1 MTTFQETALFL
12 TAIYIAIV
20 VVRFR
25 RSTVVLIGGLVA
37 IGLYTLVALAYGEA
51 TLSEIGLGS
60 HSWLPTI
67 GFALVWLGL
76 MLAYSPLADRLA
88 SRWFH
93 KPPTLGTFRAI
104 QESTAKLIAGIV
116 GAWILGGF
124 LEEVV
129 FRGIVLQSLASLMS
143 AWLAAPI
150 AIAIAVCVAAFRRRP
165 HASLPGPSSDGHS
178 NSALSPVRRF
188 VRTKWLQSLGGDPM
202 PRDV

>member
-1 MTTFQETALFL
+1 MTTFQETALSL

-37 IGLYTLVALAYGEA
+37 LGLYTLVTLADGEV

-67 GFALVWLGL
+67 GFALAWLGL
-76 MLAYSPLADRLA
+76 MLAYSPVADRLA

-116 GAWILGGF
+116 
-124 LEEVV
+124 V
-129 FRGIVLQSLASLMS
+129 
-143 AWLAAPI
+143 AWLDRKS
-150 AIAIAVCVAAFRRRP
+150 VV
-165 HASLPGPSSDGHS
+165 
-178 NSALSPVRRF
+178 
-188 VRTKWLQSLGGDPM
+188 
-202 PRDV
+202 